1 MGRESL
7 VWIMSTRK
15 HDNARRTIH
24 SDSLRGDMS
33 MFVYR
38 LESEL
43 TVIAAHGAFA
53 TSVRR

>member
-1 MGRESL
+1 M
-7 VWIMSTRK
+7 M
-15 HDNARRTIH
+15 NARRTIH